1 MAGERE
7 AFGGLRNA
15 LAKRD
20 YRLYVMGHVAHTH
33 GWWTNRVG
41 LGGLAWQL
49 SESPQVLGLV
59 GFASMLPVMFV
70 GPLGGAMG
78 DRYGHRLVA
87 ALSGFSNA
95 AVTAAIG
102 ILALTGGITVPML
115 IMLCA
120 VQGAVFGVEFPAR
133 QALIPQL
140 AGRENIAAAVAFN
153 STTFHVGGFIGPVIA
168 GLIFSLADW
177 GAVILVYGG
186 TSLWMVLMLS
196 LMHHANP
203 LAPGRGE
210 TSLFGDLWEGVI
222 YVAGHPALRLL
233 IAGAFT
239 IGLLIRPYNELLA
252 GFAGDVFGMPDVGL
266 APLTAA
272 AGVGAL
278 LGAALMMMRSRN
290 EGMTVVMLGGGFLA
304 AAFVLFFASVETF
317 DLALGLLA
325 VGTFG
330 IVLANVGWNSL
341 VQHISDPRMRGRAIS
356 ILVSLSVGAP
366 ALGSLAIGSL
376 AEVIGLQRAL
386 GLSCI
391 AAIVV
396 LAALAV
402 PLLRGRAGM
411 EADRES

>member
-1 MAGERE
+1 MAGERK
-7 AFGGLRNA
+7 AFGGFRNA
-15 LAKRD
+15 LATRD

-33 GWWTNRVG
+33 GWWANRVG
-41 LGGLAWQL
+41 LGGLSWQL

-70 GPLGGAMG
+70 GPVGGAMG
-78 DRYGHRLVA
+78 DRYGPRLV
-87 ALSGFSNA
+87 SGLAGISNA
-95 AVTAAIG
+95 TVTATIG
-102 ILALTGGITVPML
+102 ILALTGSITVPML
-115 IMLCA
+115 VMLSA
-120 VQGAVFGVEFPAR
+120 LQGAFFGIEFPAR

-140 AGRENIAAAVAFN
+140 AGRKNIAAAVAFN
-153 STTFHVGGFIGPVIA
+153 STVFHVGGFIGPVIA
-168 GLIFSLADW
+168 GLIFSFADW

-196 LMHHANP
+196 LMRHANP
-203 LAPGRGE
+203 FASGRGE
-210 TSLFGDLWEGVI
+210 TSLFGDLREGFV

-239 IGLLIRPYNELLA
+239 IGLLIRPYSELLA

-266 APLTAA
+266 PPLTAA
-272 AGVGAL
+272 AGIGAL
-278 LGAALMMMRSRN
+278 LGAALMMLRSRT
-290 EGMTVVMLGGGFLA
+290 EGMTVIMLGGGFLA

-317 DLALGLLA
+317 DLALGVLA

-330 IVLANVGWNSL
+330 IVIANVGWNSL
-341 VQHISDPRMRGRAIS
+341 VQHISDTRMRGRAIS

-366 ALGSLAIGSL
+366 ALGSLAVGSL

-386 GLSCI
+386 GMSCI

-396 LAALAV
+396 LAVLAV
-402 PLLRGRAGM
+402 PLLRGRVRI
-411 EADRES
+411 EADRET

>member
-1 MAGERE
+1 
-7 AFGGLRNA
+7 
-15 LAKRD
+15 
-20 YRLYVMGHVAHTH
+20 MGHVAHTH

-41 LGGLAWQL
+41 LGGLSWQL

-70 GPLGGAMG
+70 GPVGGAMG
-78 DRYGHRLVA
+78 DRYGPRLV
-87 ALSGFSNA
+87 SGLAGISNA
-95 AVTAAIG
+95 TITATIG
-102 ILALTGGITVPML
+102 ILALTGSITVPML
-115 IMLCA
+115 VMLSA
-120 VQGAVFGVEFPAR
+120 LQGAFFGIEFPAR

-153 STTFHVGGFIGPVIA
+153 STVFHVGGFIGPVIA
-168 GLIFSLADW
+168 GLIFSFADW
-177 GAVILVYGG
+177 GAVILVYGA

-196 LMHHANP
+196 LMRHANP
-203 LAPGRGE
+203 FASGRGE
-210 TSLFGDLWEGVI
+210 TSLFIDLREGFV

-239 IGLLIRPYNELLA
+239 IGLLIRPYSELLA

-266 APLTAA
+266 PPLTAA
-272 AGVGAL
+272 AGIGAL
-278 LGAALMMMRSRN
+278 LGAALMMLRSRT
-290 EGMTVVMLGGGFLA
+290 EGMTVIMLGGGFLA
-304 AAFVLFFASVETF
+304 AAFILFFAAVETF
-317 DLALGLLA
+317 DLALGVLA

-330 IVLANVGWNSL
+330 IVIANVGWNSL

-366 ALGSLAIGSL
+366 ALGSLAVGSL

-386 GLSCI
+386 GMSCI

-396 LAALAV
+396 LAVLAV
-402 PLLRGRAGM
+402 PLLRGRVRI
-411 EADRES
+411 EADRET